1 MLKLLSICAM
11 FIALAMAPASAQQEA
26 ILRKV
31 EVTGAPVSDIVL
43 AMSKPGAPP
52 TTRQVAGGAPN
63 PSDRRSARSRVRCSG
78 ENASSPESV
87 RSPVCT
93 FHIESK
99 GDTSPGSPVAVFV
112 TRKRRG
118 VGNRPSDKAE
128 WVDVGWSAMAEGCHW
143 PTSHLGQKRR
153 LLGAVSVP
161 SNWSARPR

>member
-31 EVTGAPVSDIVL
+31 EVTGAGFDIVL
-43 AMSKPGAPP
+43 AMSKPGGTTYDLAKSPEALLIHLIGGQLVLGFDAPEKML
-52 TTRQVAGGAPN
+52 AAL
-63 PSDRRSARSRVRCSG
+63 
-78 ENASSPESV
+78 ESV

-112 TRKRRG
+112 TRKGEELETGHRTKPNG
-118 VGNRPSDKAE
+118 
-128 WVDVGWSAMAEGCHW
+128 
-143 PTSHLGQKRR
+143 
-153 LLGAVSVP
+153 
-161 SNWSARPR
+161 